1 MINTSLFEM
10 MINRYN
16 ELSYTHNYIYGFFFQ
31 NTVYMIKT
39 TAEIMPYIL
48 KLDKTSR
55 GAGYSLRFCPTNAQ
69 KTFLLTK
76 GAQVLCSKESFETS
90 VKESKYNK
98 GEIFEKMV
106 TEFYGQE
113 WTKDNVPFTEDG
125 DLTTNGI
132 AYQIKFEK
140 ATFTNEKTLARME
153 KSLQVSKKL
162 LTNKVK
168 FAIM

>member
-1 MINTSLFEM
+1 MMNTSLFEK
-10 MINRYN
+10 MISRYN
-16 ELSYTHNYIYGFFFQ
+16 ELSYTHNYIYGFYFQ
-31 NTVYMIKT
+31 NNVYMVEAT
-39 TAEIMPYIL
+39 TEVMPYIL
-48 KLDKTSR
+48 KLDKASR

-69 KTFLLTK
+69 KTFLLAK
-76 GAQVLCSKESFETS
+76 GAQTLCSKEFFETS

-113 WTKDNVPFTEDG
+113 WIKDNVPFTEDG

-153 KSLQVSKKL
+153 KILASFKK
-162 LTNKVK
+162 T
-168 FAIM
+168 IDE